1 MRWVTLHFEIFSEE
15 SWNPKHDL
23 TSKQRREDADAADED
38 VAHMM
43 DDLSSDR
50 AFMCRVGLGEINR
63 KMGVVMTQP
72 R

>member
-1 MRWVTLHFEIFSEE
+1 MPFITTHVELE
-15 SWNPKHDL
+15 SRLLPNDH
-23 TSKQRREDADAADED
+23 QRREDADAADDD

-50 AFMCRVGLGEINR
+50 AFMCRVSLGEINR
-63 KMGVVMTQP
+63 KLGVVMTQP